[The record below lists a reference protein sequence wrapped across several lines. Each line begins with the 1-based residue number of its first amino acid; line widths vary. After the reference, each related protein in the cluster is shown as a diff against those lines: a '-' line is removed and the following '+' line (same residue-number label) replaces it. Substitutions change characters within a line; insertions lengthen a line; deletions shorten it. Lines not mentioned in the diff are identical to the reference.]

1 MTENE
6 AIKYLIRPVQT
17 STVASDEYT
26 KQIEAYRM
34 AIDALEQKAKKKRG
48 IRIVTPGDID
58 YVIESHGLSDL
69 FNSIPNAKEDALDY
83 AYEHIMS
90 HINRN
95 YFVYITSS
103 KIEKLVAEAVLDM
116 AKKYGYKE

>member
-48 IRIVTPGDID
+48 IRIVAPWGHRLRHRVAWAIRSLQFHPECKRGCIRLRLRTHYEPHQPQLLRLHHI
-58 YVIESHGLSDL
+58 
-69 FNSIPNAKEDALDY
+69 FEDREIGCGCRIGY
-83 AYEHIMS
+83 G
-90 HINRN
+90 
-95 YFVYITSS
+95 
-103 KIEKLVAEAVLDM
+103 
-116 AKKYGYKE
+116 KKYGYKE